1 MSVCH
6 ERNDLCTM
14 HITEPKKKTFYA
26 CKQKRKLKLFYSC
39 LTIQWY
45 PDKTPADFKNMQLF
59 FGTIECLQ
67 GINLP
72 TRLATSTVAISC
84 LADAI
89 LLRL

>member
-1 MSVCH
+1 MH
-6 ERNDLCTM
+6 NDLCTM
-14 HITEPKKKTFYA
+14 YITEAKKKASYA
-26 CKQKRKLKLFYSC
+26 CNQERKLRLFYSC

-45 PDKTPADFKNMQLF
+45 PDKTPADFKTMQLF
-59 FGTIECLQ
+59 FRTIKRLQ

-72 TRLATSTVAISC
+72 TSLPTRTIAISC